1 MSCSRHIVRN
11 IDGTPQELKVR
22 LAAMHLTGKATQ
34 WHHNYM
40 STRYGLFPS
49 WTDYIIA
56 ISARFCE
63 LFDPLAELVALK
75 QDSDTV
81 VVVYLDKFETARMR
95 LVLPEAH
102 VLSIFLANMNPHLS
116 LHTRQFEVTTISGGA
131 KIAMLH
137 ESSLAHAPT
146 KVHKAPFNPSQYHR
160 SSKTPSSTPLLQ
172 HNETATDDQPED
184 TPVISINALN
194 GSTSYNCMRMI
205 GQYGKTKLHTLID
218 PRSTHN
224 FVDINIANH
233 IGCKLEPTKPMSL
246 EQIDVART
254 ADCIDT
260 STRGGH

>member
-95 LVLPEAH
+95 LVLPQTYA
-102 VLSIFLANMNPHLS
+102 LSIFLANMNPHLS

-131 KIAMLH
+131 KIVMLH

-172 HNETATDDQPED
+172 HNEAAT
-184 TPVISINALN
+184 
-194 GSTSYNCMRMI
+194 

-218 PRSTHN
+218 PGSTHN

-246 EQIDVART
+246 EQIDVVRT